1 MLKEGTAKVRL
12 GSYIV
17 QKAKIRYGW
26 GFFSVEN
33 AEIGYDWG
41 FNVTKML
48 K

>member
-26 GFFSVEN
+26 VFSIEN

-41 FNVTKML
+41 FNVIKML